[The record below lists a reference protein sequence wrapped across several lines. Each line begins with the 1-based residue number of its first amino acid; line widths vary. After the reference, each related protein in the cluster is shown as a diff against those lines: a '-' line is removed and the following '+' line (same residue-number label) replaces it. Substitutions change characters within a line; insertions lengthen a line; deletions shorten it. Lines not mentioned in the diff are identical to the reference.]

1 MTSPFRQE
9 IIDHWNSFK
18 NPLINDVLIN
28 LERIERNL
36 APISETEEQS
46 IKQLLETCE
55 KAKPDQVE
63 AEALIKIFNQL
74 PAAYML
80 YIIHKMQSLNAELTM
95 KVIGYAQ
102 KQKNNHPEVMKFFQ
116 RNMMFEKS
124 QLMGRIFSNSRM
136 QLILDHL

>member
-1 MTSPFRQE
+1 MSDLRQE
-9 IIDHWNSFK
+9 IIEHWNSFK

-28 LERIERNL
+28 LERIERDL
-36 APISETEEQS
+36 PPLTEAEEQAL
-46 IKQLLETCE
+46 KDLLDVCE
-55 KAKPDQVE
+55 KAKPEQIE
-63 AEALIKIFNQL
+63 AEKLIAILNQL

-80 YIIHKMQSLNAELTM
+80 YVIHKMQSLNQELTM

-102 KQKNNHPEVMKFFQ
+102 KQKGNSPEVTRFFQ

-136 QLILDHL
+136 QLILDQM